1 MRYEIEFTEQ
11 AERHLSQLSARDR
24 AVVLDAIEQQLR
36 HQPTVPTR
44 NRKELRPNPLAPWE
58 LRVGSFRVFYDVD
71 GERVIVLIVA
81 IGSKE
86 HNVLRIEGKEH
97 RL

>member
-11 AERHLSQLSARDR
+11 AERHLSRLSARDR

-81 IGSKE
+81 IGAKE
-86 HNVLRIEGKEH
+86 HNVLRIEGKEY